1 MKKPM
6 WILSDP
12 CCLILLAIG
21 VIALLVKLVQWVST
35 WFK

>member
-12 CCLILLAIG
+12 CCLVLLAIG
-21 VIALLVKLVQWVST
+21 VIALLARLVQWISSL
-35 WFK
+35 FK